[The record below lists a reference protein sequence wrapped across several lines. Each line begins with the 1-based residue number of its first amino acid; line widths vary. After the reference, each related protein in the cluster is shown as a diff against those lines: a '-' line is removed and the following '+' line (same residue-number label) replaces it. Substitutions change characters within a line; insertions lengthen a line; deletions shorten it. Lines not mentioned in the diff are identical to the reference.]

1 MTRET
6 DKAFF
11 SFDELPPVSDEQRGR
26 NAYDRIMARHVLV
39 TLRQARGK
47 TQVEVAAARGVTKAA
62 VQQLE
67 NRPLTKVSVGSLV
80 SYIQALG
87 YPIDEDW
94 IARTIAEAL
103 PSAAS

>member
-1 MTRET
+1 
-6 DKAFF
+6 
-11 SFDELPPVSDEQRGR
+11 
-26 NAYDRIMARHVLV
+26 
-39 TLRQARGK
+39 
-47 TQVEVAAARGVTKAA
+47 

-80 SYIQALG
+80 SCIQALG

-103 PSAAS
+103 PSATS